1 MAVPAPWDCPTCLRR
16 VPAKVAE
23 CYCGGR
29 RADPAGSAAGS
40 GEGANALGIGVAVLL
55 LAGGAAAY
63 FLQTPTV
70 PPSATRVATATP
82 RLAAST
88 GASASAPTV
97 STVSAAWKAFA
108 IEATPSPSTP
118 ASVATQAGAVAPSP
132 TPTPADSIDA
142 QREKGLSAFEATLT
156 SLAARAN
163 DFREKLRR
171 YDDQCASANTRVVG
185 CDSARSEIASLA
197 REIASGVDAA
207 EEQARRSWVD
217 PGRQREGRERHG
229 LDESALRELL
239 KSAADA
245 AKR

>member
-1 MAVPAPWDCPTCLRR
+1 MAVLAPWDCPICLRR

-29 RADPAGSAAGS
+29 RADLVGSHAGL
-40 GEGANALGIGVAVLL
+40 GERAKTLGVGLVVLL
-55 LAGGAAAY
+55 LAVGAAAY
-63 FLQTPTV
+63 LLRTPA
-70 PPSATRVATATP
+70 PPASAASVATGTP
-82 RLAAST
+82 RPAASAGT
-88 GASASAPTV
+88 SAPLPSV
-97 STVSAAWKAFA
+97 STLPAAWKALA
-108 IEATPSPSTP
+108 IELAPRPSEP
-118 ASVATQAGAVAPSP
+118 APVATQRAAVAPSP

-156 SLAARAN
+156 SLAARAS

-171 YDDQCASANTRVVG
+171 YDEQCASANTHIVG

-197 REIASGVDAA
+197 REIASGVEVA

-217 PGRQREGRERHG
+217 PGQKRDSCERYG
-229 LDESALRELL
+229 LDDNAIRDLL